1 MELLE
6 KNKEELDMTNP
17 KQVISEAFSA
27 ADSSLV
33 FSEPVKVGS
42 KELELLIAEIARD
55 AEERRKTNS
64 EARPFY
70 AIELI
75 KKSRLGALPLPLEL
89 GGGGASIHELF
100 HVVIRLAEA
109 DPDVAHSLRFHYYQV
124 FDFLRSPASEL
135 RDTWLKKVKDGALIG
150 NAFTELSSYH
160 VGNSVYK
167 TLLSPDGEG
176 YRLNGTKYFS
186 TGTLY
191 ADGVY
196 VTAATPEGTPISVLI
211 PTDREGVI
219 IEDDWD
225 GIGQKLTGSGTT
237 HFNNVFVNKNEVV
250 VTNDDPTPFNSFLQ
264 LILHA
269 VVAGILRNVV
279 TDASALIKSRSRT
292 FSFAAADKPAADPQ
306 LQQIVGQLS
315 STAFAAEA
323 IVLAAADALDAAA
336 NSAVHGDIDYSLSHE
351 ASLQSAQAKVV
362 VDQLALN
369 AATLIFEVGGASAT
383 RQSAHL
389 DRHWRNIRTITSH
402 NPVVYKARTIGNYI
416 VNDEELPLHEIYF

>member
-1 MELLE
+1 
-6 KNKEELDMTNP
+6 MTNH
-17 KQVISEAFSA
+17 KQVISENHTAKGSALAFSQ
-27 ADSSLV
+27 
-33 FSEPVKVGS
+33 PVKAHS

-70 AIELI
+70 AIDLI
-75 KKSRLGALPLPLEL
+75 KKSRLGALRLPVVE
-89 GGGGASIHELF
+89 GGGGASIRELF
-100 HVVIRLAEA
+100 QVVIRLAEA

-124 FDFLRSPASEL
+124 EDFLRSPDSEL
-135 RDTWLKKVKDGALIG
+135 KDKWLQKVKEGALIG
-150 NAFTELSSYH
+150 NAFTEISSNH
-160 VGNSVYK
+160 VGNSVYQ
-167 TLLSPDGEG
+167 TILSPDGEG

-196 VTAATPEGTPISVLI
+196 VTGSTPEGATVSALI
-211 PTDREGVI
+211 PTDREGVV

-237 HFNNVFVNKNEVV
+237 HLKNVTVHKNEVIYDGD
-250 VTNDDPTPFNSFLQ
+250 TKTPFHSFLQ

-269 VVAGILRNVV
+269 VIAGILRNVV
-279 TDASALIKSRSRT
+279 TDASRLIKSRSRT

-306 LQQIVGQLS
+306 LQQIIGQLS
-315 STAFAAEA
+315 SSAFAAEA
-323 IVLAAADALDAAA
+323 IVLSAADSLDRAA
-336 NSAVHGDIDYSLSHE
+336 NSALHGDIDYSLTHE

-362 VDQLALN
+362 VDQLALH
-369 AATLIFEVGGASAT
+369 AATQIFEVGGASAT

-389 DRHWRNIRTITSH
+389 DRHWRNIRTIASH
-402 NPVVYKARTIGNYI
+402 NPAVYKARAIGNYI
-416 VNDEELPLHEIYF
+416 VNGEELPLSEVYF

>member
-1 MELLE
+1 MS
-6 KNKEELDMTNP
+6 NQ
-17 KQVISEAFSA
+17 KQVISEVHSA
-27 ADSSLV
+27 NGSSLT
-33 FSEPVKVGS
+33 FSEPVKAGS
-42 KELELLIAEIARD
+42 EELEQLIAEIARD

-75 KKSRLGALPLPLEL
+75 KKSRLGALRLPVEE
-89 GGGGASIHELF
+89 GGGGASIRDLF
-100 HVVIRLAEA
+100 QVVIRLAEA

-124 FDFLRSPASEL
+124 EDFLRSPASEL
-135 RDTWLKKVKDGALIG
+135 KNIWLQKVKEGALIG
-150 NAFTELSSYH
+150 NAFTEISSNH
-160 VGNSVYK
+160 VGNSVYQ
-167 TLLSPDGEG
+167 TILSPDGDG
-176 YRLNGTKYFS
+176 FRLNGTKYFS

-191 ADGVY
+191 ADGVF
-196 VTAATPEGTPISVLI
+196 VTAATPEGTTVSALI

-237 HFNNVFVNKNEVV
+237 HLKNAFVHKNEVIQ
-250 VTNDDPTPFNSFLQ
+250 DDATKTPFNSFLQ

-279 TDASALIKSRSRT
+279 TDASSLIKSRSRT

-315 STAFAAEA
+315 SSAFAAEA
-323 IVLAAADALDAAA
+323 IVLAAADALDIAA
-336 NSAVHGDIDYSLSHE
+336 NSAINGDIDLSLSHE

-362 VDQLALN
+362 VDQLALY
-369 AATLIFEVGGASAT
+369 AATQIFEVGGASAT
-383 RQSAHL
+383 RESANL
-389 DRHWRNIRTITSH
+389 DRHWRNIRTIASH
-402 NPVVYKARTIGNYI
+402 NPVVYKARAIGNYI
-416 VNDEELPLHEIYF
+416 VNDERLPLQEIYF